1 MKHLYTAPNFDLPYD
16 ISLRIAS
23 FLPVRDVCA
32 LGSCSKF
39 WRELCESDQLW
50 VSLTTQRWPS
60 LHLSHNS
67 PIPDYSIAQP
77 SSATGGWKAFYVR
90 RHLEMGSKVLK
101 FVERCSF
108 SVSLE
113 VQDYRKAI
121 DELCSM
127 QLDFMDVQ
135 MFLFKP
141 ELNVMLNLVGLHYGI
156 NWLGVPLQYIL
167 DSLKGSNI
175 SERQVSIKWWKV
187 GRWSRGF
194 RLRDEAHHHVVSLA
208 DLATEK
214 QDLLVVLCRGAVYEV
229 IRVQI
234 AVAYPL
240 NVPWTCQNSVL
251 SGFERS

>member
-1 MKHLYTAPNFDLPYD
+1 
-16 ISLRIAS
+16 
-23 FLPVRDVCA
+23 
-32 LGSCSKF
+32 
-39 WRELCESDQLW
+39 
-50 VSLTTQRWPS
+50 
-60 LHLSHNS
+60 
-67 PIPDYSIAQP
+67 
-77 SSATGGWKAFYVR
+77 
-90 RHLEMGSKVLK
+90 
-101 FVERCSF
+101 
-108 SVSLE
+108 
-113 VQDYRKAI
+113 
-121 DELCSM
+121 M
-127 QLDFMDVQ
+127 Q
-135 MFLFKP
+135 
-141 ELNVMLNLVGLHYGI
+141 
-156 NWLGVPLQYIL
+156 LQYIL

-251 SGFERS
+251 SRFERS